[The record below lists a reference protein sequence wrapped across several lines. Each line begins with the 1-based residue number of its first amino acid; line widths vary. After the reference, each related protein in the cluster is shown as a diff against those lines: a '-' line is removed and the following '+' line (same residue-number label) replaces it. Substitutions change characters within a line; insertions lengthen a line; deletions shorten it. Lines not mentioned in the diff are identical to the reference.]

1 MVEKVGQD
9 IVATVEGAVEPVLGP
24 QGYEVWLTEF
34 LPRSR
39 VLRMFI
45 DHPSGVSLE
54 DCTRVSHLISDLL
67 DAEGYSDLFGDG
79 YTLEVSSP
87 GLDRR
92 LVKPEHFRRFVGRMA
107 QVRTLAPADG
117 QRKFRGELVAANE
130 EGIRIDID
138 GQAREL
144 EYEQIESA
152 RLVPDL

>member
-1 MVEKVGQD
+1 MHQAGQD
-9 IVATVEGAVEPVLGP
+9 IAATVAEAVEPVLGP
-24 QGYEVWLTEF
+24 QGYEVWLVEYV
-34 LPRSR
+34 PRSR

-45 DHPSGVSLE
+45 DHAQGVSLD

-67 DAEGYSDLFGDG
+67 DAEGYADLFGDR

-92 LVKPEHFRRFVGRMA
+92 LVKPEHFRRFVGSLA
-107 QVRTLAPADG
+107 QVRTVQAEEG
-117 QRKFRGELVAANE
+117 RRKFRGELVAADH

-138 GQAREL
+138 GQARDIA
-144 EYEQIESA
+144 YAQIESA